1 MALCD
6 LVIQEAEKWIGY
18 LEKKSN
24 SQLESLTANA
34 GYNNYTIFC
43 KWYEDWFYERGFQPS
58 AWCAEFVSC
67 MIYKGCN
74 NKEVIKHFAYCP
86 YGVNY
91 FKQNGWWH
99 TSNPK
104 RGDVIFFKDS
114 SGTACHTGLVS
125 SASSSIVVTI
135 EGNTSSSAGV
145 VANGGCVAKK
155 SYAINNNRI
164 MGYGR
169 PPYENYETSSKPEE
183 TKPQKETF
191 TASVEKKI
199 MEIDGK
205 QYQMSSIMKDGEN
218 YIRMR
223 DLEQAGY
230 TVGWDEGTQIP
241 SLYAPQTRAV
251 DKQDEEDFELSIQAV
266 KDRFGFEDQ
275 TMQYL
280 FRYQYGVELLE
291 KLIESD

>member
-6 LVIQEAEKWIGY
+6 KVIEEAEKWIGY

-43 KWYEDWFYERGFQPS
+43 KLYEDYFDESGFQPS
-58 AWCAEFVSC
+58 AWCGEFVSTVVYRAC
-67 MIYKGCN
+67 GN
-74 NKEVIKHFAYCP
+74 REVFTHFAYCP
-86 YGVNY
+86 YGVDY
-91 FKQNGWWH
+91 FKRNGWWH

-114 SGTACHTGLVS
+114 SGVACHTGLVS

-155 SYAINNNRI
+155 SYSINNSRI

-169 PPYENYETSSKPEE
+169 PPYEKYESTVVEPEVKPE
-183 TKPQKETF
+183 TITVSSALK
-191 TASVEKKI
+191 KKI
-199 MEIDGK
+199 MNIDGN
-205 QYQMSSIMKDGEN
+205 QYNISSIEYKDEN

-230 TVGWDEGTQIP
+230 TISWDENTRTA
-241 SLYAPQTRAV
+241 SLLAPKTRIIT
-251 DKQDEEDFELSIQAV
+251 KQDVEDLELSLKAV
-266 KDRFGFEDQ
+266 QERYHFEDK
-275 TMQYL
+275 TMDYL
-280 FRYQYGVELLE
+280 FRYLYGDD
-291 KLIESD
+291 LIERLIETD

>member
-18 LEKKSN
+18 LEKKSD

-34 GYNNYTIFC
+34 GYNNYTIFN
-43 KWYEDWFYERGFQPS
+43 KWYQDWFGERGYQPA
-58 AWCAEFVSC
+58 AWCAIFVTD
-67 MIYKGCN
+67 MIYKACG

-86 YGVNY
+86 YGVNW
-91 FKQNGWWH
+91 FKQNGYWH

-104 RGDVIFFKDS
+104 RGDVIFYKD
-114 SGTACHTGLVS
+114 GNGVACHTGLVS
-125 SASSSIVVTI
+125 SVSSTTVVTI
-135 EGNTSSSAGV
+135 EGNTSSASGV
-145 VANGGCVAKK
+145 IANGGAVAKK
-155 SYAINNNRI
+155 VYNINYSRI

-169 PPYENYETSSKPEE
+169 PPYEKYETSTQKPVVKDEL
-183 TKPQKETF
+183 K
-191 TASVEKKI
+191 VEKKT
-199 MEIDGK
+199 MNIDGK
-205 QYQMSSIMKDGEN
+205 DYTVSSIEKDGEN
-218 YIRMR
+218 YVRIR
-223 DLEQAGY
+223 DFEKAGY
-230 TVGWDEGTQIP
+230 VIDYDRQTLEP
-241 SLYAPQTRAV
+241 SMLAPQTRAV

>member
-43 KWYEDWFYERGFQPS
+43 KWYEDWFNERGFQPS

-67 MIYKGCN
+67 MIYKGCG

-86 YGVNY
+86 YGVNW
-91 FKQNGWWH
+91 FKQNGYWH

-114 SGTACHTGLVS
+114 QGVACHTGIVS
-125 SASSSIVVTI
+125 SASSTTVVTI
-135 EGNTSSSAGV
+135 EGNTSSASGV
-145 VANGGCVAKK
+145 IANGGAVAKK
-155 SYAINNNRI
+155 SYNINYSRI

-169 PPYENYETSSKPEE
+169 PPYEKYETSTQQPVVKDEL
-183 TKPQKETF
+183 K
-191 TASVEKKI
+191 VEKKT
-199 MEIDGK
+199 MNIDGK
-205 QYQMSSIMKDGEN
+205 DYTVSSIEKDGEN
-218 YIRMR
+218 YVRIR
-223 DLEQAGY
+223 DFAQAGY
-230 TVGWDEGTQIP
+230 VIDYDRQTLEP
-241 SLYAPQTRAV
+241 SILAPQTRAV